1 MTIRVLLVLLATAM
15 PALGQPAPI
24 PPPKGDAVALLPLD
38 TDARLDLYGQP
49 VASEIARALMAG
61 GIDVVV
67 VGPKMAVPTRATLV
81 IDGTIKS
88 KGDAVVLAIRVRIR
102 QNGNVVHPESPLE
115 STAPSLTAID
125 KAAEDLAARV
135 LPIVRDGFAAVHRN
149 TGNHGTVTQV
159 PQVPVAPSFQPM
171 LVAITGQGAPTNEIL
186 RLALTVEVDPWLRA
200 NRREARPIDAAKL
213 ARKIASKTVAESG
226 GIDRGIVF
234 EVLGYD
240 VESRPV
246 PLARARVR
254 VRIAGAGSI
263 PFDRVIVTDTI
274 VGEKQMTPQAL
285 ATRVATEVL
294 AILRPHIKR
303 AVPAWR

>member
-1 MTIRVLLVLLATAM
+1 MTIRVLLVLLATVT

-49 VASEIARALMAG
+49 VASEIARALTAG

-67 VGPKMAVPTRATLV
+67 VGAKMAVPERAMLV
-81 IDGTIKS
+81 IDGTIKH
-88 KGDAVVLAIRVRIR
+88 KGAAVVLAIRVRVR
-102 QNGNVVHPESPLE
+102 ENGKVLEPARPLE
-115 STAPSLTAID
+115 STAPSLSEID

-135 LPIVRDGFAAVHRN
+135 LPIVRDGLAALR
-149 TGNHGTVTQV
+149 TAGNHGTVTEV
-159 PQVPVAPSFQPM
+159 RQVPVAPRLQPM
-171 LVAITGQGAPTNEIL
+171 LVAIAGAGVNTELL
-186 RLALTVEVDPWLRA
+186 RLALGVEVDPWLRA
-200 NRREARPIDAAKL
+200 SRREPRPIDAAKL
-213 ARKIASKTVAESG
+213 SRKVASKTVAESG
-226 GIDRGIVF
+226 IDRAIVF
-234 EVLGYD
+234 EVLGYE
-240 VESRPV
+240 VKSGAV

-274 VGEKQMTPQAL
+274 VGERQMTPQAL
-285 ATRVATEVL
+285 GSRVATEVL

-303 AVPAWR
+303 AVPTWR